1 MGQEFDRRSFLARAG
16 VTAAGVAMAG
26 GAAEMFG
33 EGLAGAVNTNG
44 PGRNGISTAKPKK
57 GGSVIIGLNAEEQGF
72 NPYSGRFDTAGFM
85 YARTVFDPLFVIG
98 ASGQVVPYLA
108 ESMTPNSDY
117 TQWNVT
123 LRPNILFQDGTP
135 CNGAALLQN
144 FEAGFK
150 SPLVGIAID
159 PLIDSYQQT
168 GPLSV
173 QINTKHPWVTLPYTL
188 AEQQICFIAAPSMLN
203 APNGGT
209 DHPIGTGP
217 FTFKE
222 WVPNDHFTAVANANY
237 WRPGLPYLSQITYKP
252 IPDDTA
258 RAQALQSGTI
268 NMMHTSYG
276 QNVLTFRGNHS
287 YSYVDNLGSMVGS
300 PALNCIMLN
309 LAQPPFND
317 LLARQILAY
326 GTSGAQYSKV
336 IENSLPAPING
347 LYLPN
352 SPYYTPNLPYP
363 KFSPSKAKKLVS
375 QYTKKHG
382 STLSFSLNAVA
393 SPQTLQ
399 SAEWFQSVMKNIGV
413 NVSIKSMQQN
423 TLINNALFGS
433 YQATEWSQFGG
444 VSPDLNYPWMSTDTL
459 HATGLSIN
467 MARNNDPVIQQSFLA
482 GMAATTPSESKTAFA
497 AINRRLAEDLPYI
510 WTARSFWALVSQPKV
525 QNWNNP
531 VAPNGKKMLGNNQG
545 DWWPA
550 QMWTS

>member
-98 ASGQVVPYLA
+98 ASGQVIPYLA
-108 ESMTPNSDY
+108 ESMTPNGDY

-188 AEQQICFIAAPSMLN
+188 A
-203 APNGGT
+203 
-209 DHPIGTGP
+209 
-217 FTFKE
+217 
-222 WVPNDHFTAVANANY
+222 NANY
-237 WRPGLPYLSQITYKP
+237 WRPGLPHLSQITYKP

-433 YQATEWSQFGG
+433 YQATEWNQFGG

-482 GMAATTPSESKTAFA
+482 GMAATTSSEAKTAFA